1 MPHTLLVGML
11 NGAAALENNLAFPQ
25 KVKHRVAIQ
34 PGSSTLKLYAQDKLK
49 HVNIKTYKCKVIATL
64 FTIAKK

>member
-34 PGSSTLKLYAQDKLK
+34 PGSSRLG
-49 HVNIKTYKCKVIATL
+49 
-64 FTIAKK
+64 KKKKEITCSNVTEP

>member
-25 KVKHRVAIQ
+25 KVKHELPYSPEVPHLSYMHKI
-34 PGSSTLKLYAQDKLK
+34 
-49 HVNIKTYKCKVIATL
+49 N
-64 FTIAKK
+64 